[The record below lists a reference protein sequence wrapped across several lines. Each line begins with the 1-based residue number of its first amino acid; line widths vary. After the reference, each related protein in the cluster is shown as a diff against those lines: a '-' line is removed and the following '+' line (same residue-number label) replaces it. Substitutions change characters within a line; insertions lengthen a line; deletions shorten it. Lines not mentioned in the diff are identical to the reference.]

1 MGRFFTLNDQDVVPQ
16 VSQGYFCVFG
26 PGLRSQG
33 PGYIGVTRNKER
45 ISSPFRL
52 QQNPIIKGASD
63 MSIDRF
69 IIKKLDS
76 CQEEHTRRNLV
87 KLFKLRIQKAEK
99 QENKT
104 PERIS

>member
-1 MGRFFTLNDQDVVPQ
+1 
-16 VSQGYFCVFG
+16 
-26 PGLRSQG
+26 
-33 PGYIGVTRNKER
+33 
-45 ISSPFRL
+45 
-52 QQNPIIKGASD
+52 